1 MHFDA
6 PCDAHYVSCLAKA
19 FRRRIAN
26 GFRGM
31 MTRTRERY
39 NVRRCIAFSHP
50 IENFSSSSP
59 TLSLYYPPIFAFVHR
74 LLRIKCKLTGIPE
87 FHVTNILRED
97 RTETK
102 SFTIS
107 NEQIVT
113 KAKKAF
119 IKTDISDVLLFF
131 SNLLLAY
138 LLDLFYFLFCLV
150 FYIMILSFIFIL
162 RV

>member
-1 MHFDA
+1 MHLAMHITCHVSRKRFADA
-6 PCDAHYVSCLAKA
+6 LRMDSE
-19 FRRRIAN
+19 
-26 GFRGM
+26 GWWRG
-31 MTRTRERY
+31 RESA
-39 NVRRCIAFSHP
+39 IAFGVASH
-50 IENFSSSSP
+50 SP
-59 TLSLYYPPIFAFVHR
+59 TPSRISPLPFPLSRSTTRLSSHSCIVYFASSASWR
-74 LLRIKCKLTGIPE
+74 ESP

-113 KAKKAF
+113 KARKAF
-119 IKTDISDVLLFF
+119 IKTDISDVLFF

-138 LLDLFYFLFCLV
+138 LLDLFYFLFRLV